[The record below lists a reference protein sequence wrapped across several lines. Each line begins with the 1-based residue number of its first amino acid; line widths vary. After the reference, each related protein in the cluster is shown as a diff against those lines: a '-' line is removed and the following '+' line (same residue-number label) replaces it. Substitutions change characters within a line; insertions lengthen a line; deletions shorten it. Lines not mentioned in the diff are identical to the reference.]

1 MDMGKAAG
9 INSCGAGCREYIL
22 GEWHPG
28 LGVLPEENA
37 LTIFVNGQEIVTIMC
52 TPEKLNCLVA
62 GFLCSEG
69 FIRGLKDIETMRIC
83 PDESVADIRLKAKE
97 IPLPKKRIL
106 NSGCGGGQSFELGEG
121 LEPVRSSFS
130 ASPEQVLSSVQKLL
144 RENADPG
151 QNGRRKGMHRSA
163 LSDGEKIF
171 VVAEDIGRHNT
182 IDKVW
187 GECILRKIPTAGR
200 ILVTTGRISSDMLIK
215 AVKMGVPVVASL
227 NSATR
232 RAVELGVRL
241 GVTVVGYARGSRC
254 SVFCDEKRLETTP
267 LLENH

>member
-1 MDMGKAAG
+1 MDLGNTVGTDPREAG
-9 INSCGAGCREYIL
+9 YKEYIK
-22 GEWHPG
+22 GAWQPAQ
-28 LGVLPEENA
+28 GVLPEENA
-37 LTIFVNGQEIVTIMC
+37 LAIFVNGQEIVTIMC
-52 TPEKLNCLVA
+52 TPEKLNCLVV

-69 FIRGLKDIETMRIC
+69 FICGMKDIETMRIC
-83 PDESVADIRLKAKE
+83 PDESVADIRLKAKQ
-97 IPLPKKRIL
+97 ITLPKKRIL

-121 LEPVRSSFS
+121 LEPVHSNFS

-144 RENADPG
+144 QENADPG
-151 QNGRRKGMHRSA
+151 QNGRRKGLHRSA

-215 AVKMGVPVVASL
+215 AVKMGVPVVVSL
-227 NSATR
+227 NSATS
-232 RAVELGVRL
+232 RAVEIGARL

-254 SVFCDEKRLETTP
+254 SIFCDQKRLQISPSQED
-267 LLENH
+267 H

>member
-1 MDMGKAAG
+1 MDMGNAAG
-9 INSCGAGCREYIL
+9 TDSCDAGYREYIR
-22 GEWHPG
+22 GEWQPA

-37 LTIFVNGQEIVTIMC
+37 LTLFINGQEIVTIMC
-52 TPEKLNCLVA
+52 TPEKLNCLVV

-69 FIRGLKDIETMRIC
+69 FIGGMKDIETMRIC

-97 IPLPKKRIL
+97 IILPKKRIL

-144 RENADPG
+144 QEDADQG

-163 LSDGEKIF
+163 LSDGEKLF

-215 AVKMGVPVVASL
+215 AAKMGVPVVASL
-227 NSATR
+227 NSATS
-232 RAVELGVRL
+232 RAVELGARL

-254 SVFCDEKRLETTP
+254 SVFCDEKRLQ
-267 LLENH
+267 